1 MPVSLDST
9 FLEYP
14 DNNSI
19 ATIVYMSGCNKHCEG
34 CHNKDLQMWEE
45 HGNSDYIIEGIKDY
59 SKHLD
64 TRKIVICGGDP
75 LYWQNIPLTKKILQ
89 KLGEKFDICI
99 YTGRLVQEVEN
110 LGLEGFK
117 FIKCGKFDRNT
128 YRPPIKTDKKMV
140 LSSANQEFYDSN
152 YNRLSKNGILY
163 F

>member
-1 MPVSLDST
+1 MSISLDST

-14 DNNSI
+14 DNNNI
-19 ATIVYMSGCNKHCEG
+19 ATIVYMDGCDKKCEG
-34 CHNKDLQMWEE
+34 CHNRSLQRWE
-45 HGNSDYIIEGIKDY
+45 DYGSSENIIENIRNYTEKLNTN
-59 SKHLD
+59 KVVL
-64 TRKIVICGGDP
+64 CGGDP

-99 YTGRLVQEVEN
+99 YTGRLIQEVEN

-152 YNRLSKNGILY
+152 YNQLSKNGILY